1 MKQVWS
7 FWNLCTVIVST
18 SERQHSCSSFSH
30 WSLSTVCRT
39 ENVLWK
45 NSLLPRERISKH
57 TRLCNVCGRATFE
70 RSTVR
75 SWMKR
80 VTDSERGQAQLQ
92 RFASSG
98 RPVTTVS
105 PEMLQRDDAIVH
117 EDRRVTIRQLAL
129 SISVNK
135 GRVSHIS
142 RDLGY

>member
-1 MKQVWS
+1 M
-7 FWNLCTVIVST
+7 
-18 SERQHSCSSFSH
+18 
-30 WSLSTVCRT
+30 
-39 ENVLWK
+39 
-45 NSLLPRERISKH
+45 
-57 TRLCNVCGRATFE
+57 
-70 RSTVR
+70 
-75 SWMKR
+75 
-80 VTDSERGQAQLQ
+80 TDSETGQAQLQ